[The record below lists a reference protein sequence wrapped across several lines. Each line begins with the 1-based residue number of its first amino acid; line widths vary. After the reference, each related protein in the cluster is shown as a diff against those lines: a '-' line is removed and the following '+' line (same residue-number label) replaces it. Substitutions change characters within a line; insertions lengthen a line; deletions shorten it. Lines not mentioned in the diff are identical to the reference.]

1 MTQYNVCVYCSSS
14 LDIDEKYID
23 LAREVGM
30 EIAKRGWGLVS
41 GGGNIS
47 MMGSVAQGARAGG
60 GHTLGIIPRALIER
74 EMGDQDSDELIIVD
88 DMRIRKGLM
97 ETHSQAFLALPGGIG
112 TLEELF
118 EIWVGRYLS
127 FHSQPVVVLDP
138 YDDFAF
144 LHQQIDH
151 LAKKGFIKSGQREI
165 IKWTKSVDEALDA
178 CERKTDLCGD

>member
-1 MTQYNVCVYCSSS
+1 MTEIKVCVYCSSS
-14 LDIDEKYID
+14 HDIEEKYIE
-23 LAREVGM
+23 LASEVGKG
-30 EIAKRGWGLVS
+30 IADRGWGLVS

-47 MMGSVAQGARAGG
+47 MMVAVAKGARAAG
-60 GHTLGIIPRALIER
+60 GHTLGIIPQALMER
-74 EMGDQDSDELIIVD
+74 EVGDTDADELIIVD
-88 DMRIRKGLM
+88 DMRVRKGLM
-97 ETHSQAFLALPGGIG
+97 ESHSNAFLALPGGIG

-127 FHSQPVVVLDP
+127 FHSHPVVVLDP

-178 CERKTDLCGD
+178 CESGS